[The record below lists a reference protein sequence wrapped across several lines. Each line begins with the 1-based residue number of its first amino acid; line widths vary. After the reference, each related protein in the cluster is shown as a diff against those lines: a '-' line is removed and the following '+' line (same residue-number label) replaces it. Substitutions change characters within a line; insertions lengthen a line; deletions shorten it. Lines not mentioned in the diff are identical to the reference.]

1 MAKAERTAR
10 GQFAEGNPGGPGRP
24 RRATERA
31 YLAALSDACPPE
43 TWREIVARAVAD
55 AKDGDAKARSWLAAY
70 LVGQPDSMAATLH
83 ALAVDEALGADP
95 VAESITRR
103 RLDGFDLPNTLSDRK
118 LSPKAWVDK
127 HLQEL
132 S

>member
-1 MAKAERTAR
+1 MAKEGRTAS
-10 GQFAEGNPGGPGRP
+10 GQFAHGNPGGPGRP

-43 TWREIVARAVAD
+43 TWRAIVERAVAD
-55 AKDGDAKARSWLAAY
+55 AMAGDAKAREWLAHY
-70 LVGQPDSMAATLH
+70 LVGKPDSVAATLH
-83 ALAVDEALGADP
+83 ALAVDAELGADP

-127 HLQEL
+127 HLQEW